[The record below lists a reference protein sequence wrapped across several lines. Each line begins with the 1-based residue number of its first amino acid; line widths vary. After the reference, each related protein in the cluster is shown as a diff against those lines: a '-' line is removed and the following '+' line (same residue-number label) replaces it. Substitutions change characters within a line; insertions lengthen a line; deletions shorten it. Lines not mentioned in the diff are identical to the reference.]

1 MGDESSAV
9 TPSTPPSTP
18 PSSSHVAESP
28 IVSKSE
34 WLIIQRDRV
43 FAILKGDEGI
53 PVAELLCAI
62 ESLGVGYDIVFGS
75 GWAAPLAS
83 ACKGD
88 LSSHVGAL
96 RNALESY
103 LNESQKGSTSEGGRI
118 CTVEKL
124 VEQQI
129 SLHGNSEGVRHAGSG
144 NIVNHLLWIKRIL
157 AFIAHFLKLV
167 AGIDANAQ
175 KSEPYQAARAA
186 YSEFFSP
193 FHPTILQ
200 WMVPP
205 LLGLVPSRKSMLAEM
220 GVNAE
225 HEAEQLALARRL
237 SFEAMQPVADKM
249 HDILS
254 RHNCLFTDKAGAAF

>member
-1 MGDESSAV
+1 MGDSDS
-9 TPSTPPSTP
+9 TPSTPPA
-18 PSSSHVAESP
+18 HIADAP
-28 IVSKSE
+28 IVSKAE
-34 WLIIQRDRV
+34 WLIKQRERV
-43 FAILKGDEGI
+43 SAILSVENSCGGV

-75 GWAAPLAS
+75 GWAAPLAT

-96 RNALESY
+96 RNALESH
-103 LNESQKGSTSEGGRI
+103 LNDSRKKTTGDERTI
-118 CTVEKL
+118 CTVESL
-124 VEQQI
+124 IEQQI
-129 SLHGNSEGVRHAGSG
+129 TLHGNSEGVRHAGSG

-157 AFIAHFLKLV
+157 AFIAHFLKQV
-167 AGIDANAQ
+167 AGADANAH

-205 LLGLVPSRKSMLAEM
+205 LLGLVPSRTSMLAEM
-220 GVNAE
+220 GVGADRE
-225 HEAEQLALARRL
+225 SEQLALARRL

-249 HDILS
+249 HAILAKN
-254 RHNCLFTDKAGAAF
+254 NCLFTDKAGAAF

>member
-1 MGDESSAV
+1 MGDESSAI
-9 TPSTPPSTP
+9 TPSTPPA
-18 PSSSHVAESP
+18 SSHVAESP

-43 FAILKGDEGI
+43 FAILKGDEGV

-75 GWAAPLAS
+75 GWAAPLAT

-103 LNESQKGSTSEGGRI
+103 LNESQKGSTSEGRI

-167 AGIDANAQ
+167 AGVDTNAH

-249 HDILS
+249 HAILS
-254 RHNCLFTDKAGAAF
+254 KHNCLFTDKAGAAF

>member
-1 MGDESSAV
+1 MGD
-9 TPSTPPSTP
+9 T
-18 PSSSHVAESP
+18 HVADAP
-28 IVSKSE
+28 IVSKAE
-34 WLIIQRDRV
+34 WLVIQRERV
-43 FAILKGDEGI
+43 TAVSNVESSCGGV

-75 GWAAPLAS
+75 GWAAPLAT

-88 LSSHVGAL
+88 LASHVGAL
-96 RNALESY
+96 RNALENHLYETQKSK
-103 LNESQKGSTSEGGRI
+103 NEGQQVDV
-118 CTVEKL
+118 CTVERL
-124 VEQQI
+124 VEGQI
-129 SLHGNSEGVRHAGSG
+129 KLHGNAEGVRHAGSG

-167 AGIDANAQ
+167 AGADANAQ

-205 LLGLVPSRKSMLAEM
+205 LLGLVPSRMSMLAEM
-220 GVNAE
+220 GVGADRE
-225 HEAEQLALARRL
+225 SEQLALARRL

-249 HDILS
+249 HAILAKN
-254 RHNCLFTDKAGAAF
+254 NCLFTDKAGAAF